1 MKKIILYMIFIS
13 LHFYMF
19 ANEKTH
25 LQNDILFKIPEMK
38 FDFTKKDKQDPEY
51 IQFKKSSSSLT
62 MIAMGS
68 LLLTFGTPFLGG
80 AIGLGT
86 MGVSSLT
93 LMVISIFGF
102 LSDLLL
108 LGGATLISVGAYRY
122 KTLKKTQYKSEQWN
136 MFMNNLEK
144 ILGIMMLSSSV
155 LSAGATG
162 VCIGYVAYDPML
174 FTALAF
180 PLFSSII
187 VFLSHIIPGC
197 CMLGLWAYHKQEY
210 ELNIYPDLAITH
222 DEKKSYN
229 EGYGVSLGMRVR
241 I

>member
-1 MKKIILYMIFIS
+1 
-13 LHFYMF
+13 
-19 ANEKTH
+19 
-25 LQNDILFKIPEMK
+25 
-38 FDFTKKDKQDPEY
+38 
-51 IQFKKSSSSLT
+51 
-62 MIAMGS
+62 
-68 LLLTFGTPFLGG
+68 
-80 AIGLGT
+80 
-86 MGVSSLT
+86 
-93 LMVISIFGF
+93 MVISIFGF

-180 PLFSSII
+180 PLFASII
-187 VFLSHIIPGC
+187 VFFSHIIPGC

-222 DEKKSYN
+222 DEKKK
-229 EGYGVSLGMRVR
+229 L
-241 I
+241 